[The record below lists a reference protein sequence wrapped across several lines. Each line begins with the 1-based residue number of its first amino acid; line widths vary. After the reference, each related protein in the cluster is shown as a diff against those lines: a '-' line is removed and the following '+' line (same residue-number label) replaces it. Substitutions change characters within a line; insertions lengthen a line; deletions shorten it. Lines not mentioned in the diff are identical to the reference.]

1 MQAFLYQRLAFLL
14 TSRFAEF
21 RLLKSMVLPEEQYR
35 RIRWF
40 GDSMENYAPQGVY
53 DYYILGGDM
62 IMATLNAKLL
72 TSDLTPMLKE
82 FYSEYGD
89 KQYSRQYDAVLRELN
104 KLDAISYGICESLGY
119 KNEEEFYPVFIN
131 DVYPEPF
138 LMYENGVKADCTGI
152 ILCSIP
158 PEKATFSML
167 YTMEQEIQNKLS
179 SYNLAKALKVCI
191 MPHI

>member
-1 MQAFLYQRLAFLL
+1 MKTIVIQ
-14 TSRFAEF
+14 
-21 RLLKSMVLPEEQYR
+21 LLKSMVLSEDEYYG
-35 RIRWF
+35 IWHF
-40 GDSMENYAPQGVY
+40 GDSMEDYAPVGIY
-53 DYYILGGDM
+53 DYYKLGKKK
-62 IMATLNAKLL
+62 IMATLNPDRL
-72 TSDLTPMLKE
+72 TSDLIPMLRD

-89 KQYSRQYDAVLRELN
+89 KKYSQQYSAVLQELN
-104 KLDAISYGICESLGY
+104 KNDTLSFDKCEKLGY
-119 KNEEEFYPVFIN
+119 INEDAFYPVFIN

>member
-1 MQAFLYQRLAFLL
+1 
-14 TSRFAEF
+14 
-21 RLLKSMVLPEEQYR
+21 
-35 RIRWF
+35 
-40 GDSMENYAPQGVY
+40 MENYAPQGVY

-119 KNEEEFYPVFIN
+119 KNEEEFHPVFIN

-179 SYNLAKALKVCI
+179 SYKLAKALKVC
-191 MPHI
+191 MMSHIS

>member
-1 MQAFLYQRLAFLL
+1 MNTIVIQ
-14 TSRFAEF
+14 
-21 RLLKSMVLPEEQYR
+21 LLKSMVLPEEQYR
-35 RIRWF
+35 RIRRC
-40 GDSMENYAPQGVY
+40 GDTMENYAPQGVY
-53 DYYILGGDM
+53 DYYILGGNK

-119 KNEEEFYPVFIN
+119 KNEEKFYPVFIN

>member
-1 MQAFLYQRLAFLL
+1 MNTIVIQ
-14 TSRFAEF
+14 
-21 RLLKSMVLPEEQYR
+21 LLKSMVLPEEQYR
-35 RIRWF
+35 RIRRC
-40 GDSMENYAPQGVY
+40 GDTMENYAPQGVY
-53 DYYILGGDM
+53 DYYILGGNK

-82 FYSEYGD
+82 FYY
-89 KQYSRQYDAVLRELN
+89 AVLRELN

>member
-21 RLLKSMVLPEEQYR
+21 RLLKSMVLPEDQYR

-89 KQYSRQYDAVLRELN
+89 KQYSRQYDSVLRELN

>member
-1 MQAFLYQRLAFLL
+1 MNTIVIQ
-14 TSRFAEF
+14 
-21 RLLKSMVLPEEQYR
+21 LLKSMVLPVDQYS
-35 RIRWF
+35 RIRNF
-40 GDSMENYAPQGVY
+40 GDAMENYAPEEVY
-53 DYYILGGDM
+53 DYYILGGNK

>member
-1 MQAFLYQRLAFLL
+1 
-14 TSRFAEF
+14 
-21 RLLKSMVLPEEQYR
+21 
-35 RIRWF
+35 
-40 GDSMENYAPQGVY
+40 
-53 DYYILGGDM
+53 
-62 IMATLNAKLL
+62 
-72 TSDLTPMLKE
+72 MLRD

-89 KQYSRQYDAVLRELN
+89 KKYSQQYSAVLQELN
-104 KLDAISYGICESLGY
+104 KNDTLSFDKCEKLGY
-119 KNEEEFYPVFIN
+119 INEDAFYPVFIN

>member
-1 MQAFLYQRLAFLL
+1 MNTIAIQ
-14 TSRFAEF
+14 
-21 RLLKSMVLPEEQYR
+21 LLKSMVLPEDQYR

-72 TSDLTPMLKE
+72 TSELTPMLKE

-89 KQYSRQYDAVLRELN
+89 KQYSRQYDAVLLELN

-119 KNEEEFYPVFIN
+119 KNEEKFYPVFIN

>member
-21 RLLKSMVLPEEQYR
+21 RLLKSMVLPEDQYR